1 MAQTALVP
9 SFKNK
14 QKESDVEQKCT
25 FKVTYQIPGLTAL
38 FFLGICSGSLTNQ
51 YKAEHSQTHIFKEI
65 RIKQQ

>member
-25 FKVTYQIPGLTAL
+25 FKVTY
-38 FFLGICSGSLTNQ
+38 
-51 YKAEHSQTHIFKEI
+51 
-65 RIKQQ
+65 